1 MIKGISHTAFV
12 TKDMKKTLHFYIDI
26 LGFRQFYELNDKQNN
41 PWLIYLKIADR
52 QFLELFYGGIKAN
65 TFTHKRIGSDHTC
78 YEVDDIYE
86 IADRLEKN
94 GIVLDAKPS
103 QGKDLNFQCWTKDPD
118 GNRIEFMQM
127 DPNSPQA
134 LS

>member
-26 LGFRQFYELNDKQNN
+26 LGFKQLYELKDKNNN
-41 PWLIYLKIADR
+41 PWLICLKISDR
-52 QFLELFYGGIKAN
+52 QFLELFYGGIVEN
-65 TFTHKRIGSDHTC
+65 TFTHKRIGSDHIC
-78 YEVDDIYE
+78 FEVDDIYE
-86 IADRLEKN
+86 IAERLKKN
-94 GIVLDAKPS
+94 CLVLDSKPS
-103 QGKDLNFQCWTKDPD
+103 QGKDLNLQCWAKDPD

-127 DPNSPQA
+127 DPNSLQA

>member
-12 TKDMKKTLHFYIDI
+12 TEDMEKTLHFYIDI
-26 LGFRQFYELNDKQNN
+26 LGFKQVYEINDKDNN
-41 PWLIYLKIADR
+41 PWLIYVKIADR
-52 QFLELFYGGIKAN
+52 QFLEFFYGGINKN
-65 TFTHKRIGSDHTC
+65 TYTHKRIGSDHIC
-78 YEVDDIYE
+78 FEVDDIYE

-94 GIVLDAKPS
+94 SIVLDSKPS
-103 QGKDLNFQCWTKDPD
+103 QGKDLNLQCWAKDPD

-127 DPNSPQA
+127 DPKSLQA